1 MMFCWIAFL
10 RNLLKCVDMTESY
23 RHTSVNYEWTSYTLR
38 KTINWTL
45 TVQALRAEWLSVGCF
60 GFQLNKRRRALLP
73 WDFTLPNW
81 GKIFRLAPWK
91 TLPSES
97 YMSCKAAPIFYGVEN
112 LFKPLGLYISSGNI
126 LCHIFIVIRMVLI
139 FRWVTEFKVNEHH
152 FVCEYSKRK
161 WFVMVIFK
169 SDLTFKILSPLICS
183 ILLASCYRNYTFL
196 VQRIFS

>member
-1 MMFCWIAFL
+1 MSGRTTPLGRQSIKRLQFKLFEQSDCQLGALVSNETNDEERCCHGISHFL
-10 RNLLKCVDMTESY
+10 TE
-23 RHTSVNYEWTSYTLR
+23 E
-38 KTINWTL
+38 K
-45 TVQALRAEWLSVGCF
+45 F
-60 GFQLNKRRRALLP
+60 
-73 WDFTLPNW
+73 
-81 GKIFRLAPWK
+81 FRLAPWK

-126 LCHIFIVIRMVLI
+126 LCHIFIIIRMVLI

-161 WFVMVIFK
+161 WFVMVICK
-169 SDLTFKILSPLICS
+169 SDLTFKMLSPLICR

>member
-10 RNLLKCVDMTESY
+10 RNLLKCVNMTESY
-23 RHTSVNYEWTSYTLR
+23 RHTSVNYKWTSDTHR
-38 KTINWTL
+38 KTINETL
-45 TVQALRAEWLSVGCF
+45 TVQALREEWLSVGCF
-60 GFQLNKRRRALLP
+60 GFQRNKRRRALLP

-81 GKIFRLAPWK
+81 GK

-112 LFKPLGLYISSGNI
+112 LFKPLGIYIPSGNI
-126 LCHIFIVIRMVLI
+126 LCHIFIIIRMVFI

-161 WFVMVIFK
+161 WFVMVICK
-169 SDLTFKILSPLICS
+169 SDLTFKMLSPLICR